1 MKVIGITGSI
11 GMGKTT
17 ISSMLKFFN
26 IPIFNSDKE
35 VKNILE
41 CDKTVLF
48 QIQKIWPE
56 VISSE
61 LNQEKIN
68 KLALADKIFK
78 SKKDR
83 VLLEKIIH
91 PLVKQ
96 KRTQFIRNHSNSKF
110 VGLDVPLLYE
120 TKTNEICDVVFLVKT
135 SKKIQQKRVL
145 KRANMTKE
153 RFELINSAQWNYEKK
168 KKLNPFIIETSF
180 GKFLSFIQVI
190 IYLIIIINRK
200 ENSDKRASFRY

>member
-26 IPIFNSDKE
+26 IPIFDSDKE

-168 KKLNPFIIETSF
+168 KKFNPFIIETSF

>member
-1 MKVIGITGSI
+1 MRVIGITGSI

-26 IPIFNSDKE
+26 IPIFDSDKE

-120 TKTNEICDVVFLVKT
+120 TKTNEICDVVFLVRT

>member
-1 MKVIGITGSI
+1 MRVIGITGSI

-26 IPIFNSDKE
+26 IPIFDSDKE

-41 CDKTVLF
+41 GDKTVLF

>member
-1 MKVIGITGSI
+1 MRVIGITGSI

-26 IPIFNSDKE
+26 IPIFDSDKE

-120 TKTNEICDVVFLVKT
+120 TKTNEICDVVFLVRT

-153 RFELINSAQWNYEKK
+153 RFELINRAQWNYEKK

>member
-1 MKVIGITGSI
+1 MRVIGITGSI

-26 IPIFNSDKE
+26 IPIFDSDKE

-96 KRTQFIRNHSNSKF
+96 KRTQFIENHSNSKF

-120 TKTNEICDVVFLVKT
+120 TKTNEICDVVFLVRT

-153 RFELINSAQWNYEKK
+153 RFELINRAQWNYEKK

>member
-180 GKFLSFIQVI
+180 GKFLSFLQVI

>member
-26 IPIFNSDKE
+26 IPIFDSDKE

>member
-1 MKVIGITGSI
+1 MRVIGITGSI

-26 IPIFNSDKE
+26 IPIFDSDKE

>member
-26 IPIFNSDKE
+26 IPIFDSDKE

-120 TKTNEICDVVFLVKT
+120 TKTNEICDVVFLV
-135 SKKIQQKRVL
+135 
-145 KRANMTKE
+145 
-153 RFELINSAQWNYEKK
+153 
-168 KKLNPFIIETSF
+168 
-180 GKFLSFIQVI
+180 
-190 IYLIIIINRK
+190 
-200 ENSDKRASFRY
+200 